1 MKKFKDFLSKPA
13 VTVVLFAIAVA
24 LLAGSAIGGT
34 RAALNI
40 QSEFYNSEVELLNIG
55 VSLLEKST
63 PIENLAEDY
72 VVVSGK
78 NSLMGENSA
87 IAKEIAKDKK
97 TMPGKAYPEVLAVL
111 NTGDINEYV
120 RVAVYKY
127 WLDPDGN
134 KHAEMDSQWIELGF
148 TDKDSNSR
156 WTIDSTKFSST
167 EERTI
172 LYYSDMIAPGERT
185 DPFLKTIRIN
195 EEATRKITVKT
206 ENMPDGSIRYDW
218 TYDYNGSKFCIEVH
232 VDSVQ
237 DHNAS
242 AAKTSAWGVDK

>member
-55 VSLLEKST
+55 VGLVEKQEIDGT
-63 PIENLAEDY
+63 AQFVP
-72 VVVSGK
+72 VSGK
-78 NSLMGENSA
+78 NALMGENSL
-87 IAKEIAKDKK
+87 IAKEIKKDNK

-134 KHAEMDSQWIELGF
+134 KHAEMDSQWIDLGF
-148 TDKDSNSR
+148 TDTDDSG

-172 LYYSDMIAPGERT
+172 LYYADMVAPGDMTE
-185 DPFLKTIRIN
+185 PFLKTIRIK